1 LQDCDIQWNTRF
13 SMPPKSAGYLH
24 AFAVLLAYHIAGFVC
39 IQGAA
44 ASAVQWRA
52 GGHEPSWSLS
62 RSGGEMTL
70 ETDFGANRVSFT
82 VPPAIQSDDQLV
94 RYVTSVSGEPL
105 EVAVKSEVCVDTMT
119 GMPRPQQVTVT
130 LGNKRLTGCGGDPAS
145 LLQGREWTV
154 ARLAGQPVL
163 AEPHITLTFA
173 TDGSVSGLGS
183 CNRFNAAYTLTGEGL
198 SISKGMSSMMACE
211 EPVMKQEQLFLE
223 LLERVSRFSIAADGA
238 LTLHSDGDR
247 TIVTKTP

>member
-1 LQDCDIQWNTRF
+1 
-13 SMPPKSAGYLH
+13 
-24 AFAVLLAYHIAGFVC
+24 
-39 IQGAA
+39 
-44 ASAVQWRA
+44 
-52 GGHEPSWSLS
+52 
-62 RSGGEMTL
+62 MTL
-70 ETDFGANRVSFT
+70 ETDFGANRVSFA
-82 VPPAIQSDDQLV
+82 VPPAAKGDDQMV
-94 RYVTSVSGEPL
+94 RYVTSVGGQPL

-119 GMPRPQQVTVT
+119 GMPRPEQVTVT
-130 LGNKRLTGCGGDPAS
+130 LGKKKLTGCGGDPAS

-163 AEPHITLTFA
+163 PVPRITLTFA

-183 CNRFNAAYTLTGEGL
+183 CNRFNAGYTMTGEGL

-238 LTLHSDGDR
+238 LILHSDGDR
-247 TIVTKTP
+247 TIITATP

>member
-1 LQDCDIQWNTRF
+1 MTT
-13 SMPPKSAGYLH
+13 SSGGYLH
-24 AFAVLLAYHIAGFVC
+24 AFAALLAYSVAGFVW

-44 ASAVQWRA
+44 ASPVQWRA

-62 RSGGEMTL
+62 RTGGEMTL
-70 ETDFGANRVSFT
+70 ETDFGANRVRFA
-82 VPPAIQSDDQLV
+82 VPPAIKGDDQMV
-94 RYVTSVSGEPL
+94 RYVVSVGGEPI
-105 EVAVKSEVCVDTMT
+105 EVAVKSVVCVDTMT
-119 GMPRPQQVTVT
+119 GMPRPEQVTVT
-130 LGNKRLTGCGGDPAS
+130 LGKQRLTGCGGDPAS
-145 LLQGREWTV
+145 LLQGREWMV

-238 LTLHSDGDR
+238 LILHSDGDR
-247 TIVTKTP
+247 TIITTTP